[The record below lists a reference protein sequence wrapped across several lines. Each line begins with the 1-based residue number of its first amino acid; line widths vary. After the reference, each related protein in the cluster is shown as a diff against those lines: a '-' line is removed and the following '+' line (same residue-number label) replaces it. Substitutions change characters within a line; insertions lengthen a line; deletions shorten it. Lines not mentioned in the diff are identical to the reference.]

1 MRVDDRRGSSCLITA
16 VYASPVPTV
25 RKQLW
30 INLNRLASGMG
41 DPWLIGGDFNAFI
54 HASEKMG
61 GSSRRQGTCS
71 LFSEWINNNSLY
83 DLGFKGTKFTWSIGS
98 VAERLDRTI
107 SNGLWLNKFQ
117 EASTWH
123 LPKIHSNHCPLL
135 VRFGNSSG
143 AREGKRPFRFRVSW
157 LLNDGFNKFVREEWH
172 VNAEYAQNVN
182 NFTDKV
188 GKWNRDVFGNIFR
201 RKQKILARLGGIQR
215 ALENHNSRNL
225 ISLET
230 QLRKDLDEV
239 MAQEEIYWY
248 QKARKDW
255 IMLGDRNTS
264 YFHRKTIQHGDII
277 ILID

>member
-1 MRVDDRRGSSCLITA
+1 MLVCLKSFKTLSQCYKLKLVALFEPRCSGVKADMFIKKSGFARSHRVEAIGFSGGIWIFWNENIDVEILENHRQYIHMQVDDRRGTNCLITA
-16 VYASPVPTV
+16 IYASPVPTV

-30 INLNRLASGMG
+30 INLNRLALGMG

-83 DLGFKGTKFTWSIGS
+83 DLGFKGTKFTWSRGS

-123 LPKIHSNHCPLL
+123 LPRIHSDHCPLL
-135 VRFGNSSG
+135 VHFGNSSG
-143 AREGKRPFRFRVSW
+143 AREGKSLFRFQVAW
-157 LLNDGFNKFVREEWH
+157 LLNYGFNKLVREEWH

-182 NFTDKV
+182 NFTNKV
-188 GKWNRDVFGNIFR
+188 MKW
-201 RKQKILARLGGIQR
+201 
-215 ALENHNSRNL
+215 ES
-225 ISLET
+225 
-230 QLRKDLDEV
+230 
-239 MAQEEIYWY
+239 
-248 QKARKDW
+248 
-255 IMLGDRNTS
+255 
-264 YFHRKTIQHGDII
+264 
-277 ILID
+277 